1 MLFSTN
7 IFKVFAL
14 YLPQFKVL
22 GMYQCGEKKTQIP
35 TFMKHTF

>member
-14 YLPQFKVL
+14 YLQFKVL